1 MKKTEK
7 VQGKKLEEL
16 QDQVIEALE
25 NALGEIR
32 QYKAAN
38 DTFFYCAIENCLMFM
53 DEAEGYLENLQDEL
67 GKEIEE
73 GLK

>member
-7 VQGKKLEEL
+7 VQGKKLEER

-32 QYKAAN
+32 QWKADN
-38 DTFFYCAIENCLMFM
+38 SLPFNCALENCLMFM
-53 DEAEGYLENLQDEL
+53 DEAEGYLANLQDEL